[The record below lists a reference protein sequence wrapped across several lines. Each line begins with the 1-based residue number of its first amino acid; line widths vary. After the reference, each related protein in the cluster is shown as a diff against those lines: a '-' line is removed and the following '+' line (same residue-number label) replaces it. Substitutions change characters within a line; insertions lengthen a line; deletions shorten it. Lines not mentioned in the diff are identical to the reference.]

1 MNASA
6 HDHSPG
12 MNPARSDSPP
22 AEDAEPRLFGFWVF
36 LMSDALIFA
45 LLFALYATMMHAT
58 DGGPTTYEVFGL
70 RSSLI
75 ETLLLLVSSF
85 TFGMAS
91 LSLKYRPAQRRHLVG
106 WLVLTLVL
114 GLAFVALEMNDF
126 ITLAAQGALPQR
138 SGFLSAF
145 YALVSTHGLHV
156 TAGCLWLL
164 LMLVQLKVFGLDET
178 VKLRLMCLG
187 LFWHFL
193 DVIWVVI
200 YAVVYLQ
207 GLI

>member
-1 MNASA
+1 MSNEYPGVRSE
-6 HDHSPG
+6 HD
-12 MNPARSDSPP
+12 
-22 AEDAEPRLFGFWVF
+22 EQPRLFGFWLF

-45 LLFALYATMMHAT
+45 LLFAVYATMIHAT
-58 DGGPTTYEVFGL
+58 DGGPSGKDVFEL
-70 RSSLI
+70 KSSAI

-91 LSLKYRPAQRRHLVG
+91 LNLKYRPHTLGPLVG

-114 GLAFVALEMNDF
+114 GLGFVALELNDF
-126 ITLAAQGALPQR
+126 RIMVEHGATAQR

-156 TAGCLWLL
+156 SAGCLWLA
-164 LMLVQLKVFGLDET
+164 LMLVQLKVFGLDAT
-178 VKLRLMCLG
+178 VKLRLMCLA

-193 DVIWVVI
+193 DVIWVAI
-200 YAVVYLQ
+200 YGVVYLQ